1 MDLFRH
7 ASLFAR
13 LSLLL
18 ALVPLV
24 MAVVYAIRPTER
36 SLALMRPLSLAGLF
50 ASIAGAML
58 GFINVL
64 ALFWTRELT
73 SETWKIVAVGS
84 AEALVPTLVGF
95 ASLTAAW
102 LLVAVGMGRQS
113 GRA

>member
-1 MDLFRH
+1 MDLFHH

-36 SLALMRPLSLAGLF
+36 NLAFMRPLSLAGLF
-50 ASIAGAML
+50 ASMAGTML
-58 GFINVL
+58 GFVNVL
-64 ALFWTRELT
+64 ALFWRRELT
-73 SETWKIVAVGS
+73 AETWKIVAVGS
-84 AEALVPTLVGF
+84 SEALVPVLVGL

-113 GRA
+113 AQA